1 MEPILNLVET
11 RDLKF
16 AVWHWKG
23 GDQAKKILFVHA
35 TGFHARVWDQ
45 VAKLLPNFDC
55 WAIDMRGHGLSSKP
69 QPPYIWSD
77 FGQDIISIAQNLNLQ
92 FDLGIGH
99 SMGGHSLCSAASIEP
114 IFKSL
119 LLIDPIIV
127 QKEIYGTIDLKDP
140 HPVLRRRNNW
150 KSPQEMFDALQKK
163 KPFHTWNKEVLMD
176 YCFHGLLAR
185 ADEES
190 SNEPDKSML
199 LACPPAVEGSIYNNS
214 LSNEANP
221 YSYIGKIDI
230 PVRILHAPP
239 DPERKIEAMVPYN
252 LGVDFPQGEDV
263 MCSELTHFIAMEAP
277 ELVADH
283 ARAMLYS
290 LLNHGF

>member
-1 MEPILNLVET
+1 MEPLLNLVET

-23 GDQAKKILFVHA
+23 SVQSKKILFIHA
-35 TGFHARVWDQ
+35 TGFHSRVFDQ
-45 VAKLLPNFDC
+45 VIKQLPGYDC

-69 QPPYIWSD
+69 QPPYIWSE
-77 FGQDIISIAQNLNLQ
+77 FPKDIVSIAQSLNLQ

-99 SMGGHSLCSAASIEP
+99 SMGGHSLCGAAALEP

-127 QKEIYGTIDLKDP
+127 QKNIYGTIELKDP
-140 HPVLRRRNNW
+140 HPVLKRRNTW
-150 KSPQEMFDALQKK
+150 KSVEEMYNVLQKK

-176 YCFHGLLAR
+176 YCFHGLLPR
-185 ADEES
+185 VDEEG
-190 SNEPDKSML
+190 ML
-199 LACPPAVEGSIYNNS
+199 LACPPSVEGSIYNNS

-221 YSYIGKIDI
+221 YAYLKRINL
-230 PVRILHAPP
+230 PVRILHAPA
-239 DPERKIEAMVPYN
+239 DPERQIEAMVPYD

-263 MCSELTHFIAMEAP
+263 MCEELTHFIPMEAP

-283 ARAMLYS
+283 IRS
-290 LLNHGF
+290 LVHSL

>member
-1 MEPILNLVET
+1 MEPLLNLVET

-23 GDQAKKILFVHA
+23 SDQAKKILFVHA

-45 VAKLLPNFDC
+45 VAKLLPHFDC

-69 QPPYIWSD
+69 TPPYIWSE
-77 FGQDIISIAQNLNLQ
+77 FGYDIISIAHNLKLQ
-92 FDLGIGH
+92 FDLGVGH

-119 LLIDPIIV
+119 LLVDPIIV

-140 HPVLRRRNNW
+140 HPVLRRRNDW
-150 KSPQEMFDALQKK
+150 KSAEEMFEVLQKK

-176 YCFHGLLAR
+176 YCFHGLLPR
-185 ADEES
+185 ADEEEQ
-190 SNEPDKSML
+190 NNGML

-221 YSYIGKIDI
+221 YSYISKINI
-230 PVRILHAPP
+230 PVRILHAPS
-239 DPERKIEAMVPYN
+239 DPERKIEAMIPYN
-252 LGVDFPQGEDV
+252 LGVNFPQGEDV
-263 MCSELTHFIAMEAP
+263 MCSELTHFIPMEAP

-290 LLNHGF
+290 FSNRGF